1 LGAVA
6 LPPTCVVTALSMQ
19 TVGVA
24 ESVMLGYLIGM
35 TGLALVHWYFT
46 SDRWYLA
53 AGLLNVA
60 GGSGG
65 VSWMAFRQLRH
76 QMGADVIQPLL
87 YGTACFLLAALISA
101 HKAGAFNGF
110 LFGTKSRNLNDP
122 N

>member
-1 LGAVA
+1 
-6 LPPTCVVTALSMQ
+6 MQ

-24 ESVMLGYLIGM
+24 ESAMLAYLVGM
-35 TGLALVHWYFT
+35 TGLALVHWFFT

-65 VSWMAFRQLRH
+65 ISWMAFRQLRD
-76 QMGADVIQPLL
+76 QMGAEVIQPLL
-87 YGTACFLLAALISA
+87 CGTACFLLAALISA

-110 LFGTKSRNLNDP
+110 LFGMKNRNLNDSD
-122 N
+122 